1 MGGKGKGGSL
11 RELFRLKDELEKQ
24 KDFLKALDRQEKQ
37 ERKDFVDIYGPLKV
51 FHFSDV
57 QLRRNAVNIFQNIE
71 LEFKIKFK
79 NYLDGMREFMN
90 TTSLSNATLV

>member
-1 MGGKGKGGSL
+1 MI
-11 RELFRLKDELEKQ
+11 LKHFDLKKFSVKFCQ
-24 KDFLKALDRQEKQ
+24 KFKNHFE
-37 ERKDFVDIYGPLKV
+37 E

-57 QLRRNAVNIFQNIE
+57 QLRRNTVNIYQNIE